1 MTEPLLS
8 IRNLSVQF
16 FTYQGVV
23 RALEGIDLT
32 IRRGEIL
39 GLVGETGCGKSVLA
53 RSILRLVPDP
63 PGRITQGEI
72 CFKGEDILRV
82 NGKRLREI
90 RGNEISMIF
99 QEPMSS
105 LNPVFTIGNQMAEVI
120 ILHQRVKRDRARA
133 ICLEMLSQVKMPDP
147 DRVLSKYPHE
157 LSGGMKQRAM
167 IAMELSCRPALLIAD
182 EPTTA
187 LDVTVQGQVLTI
199 LDDLVRRI
207 GASVLFISHDLG
219 VVAQLCDRVSVM
231 YAGRMVE
238 TAPVEALFARP
249 RHPYT
254 MGLLQAIPSMHEER
268 DSLMTIPGVVPRLID
283 PPPGC
288 RFAPRCGKRF
298 EPCDRVVPPL
308 SEVEPGHAVACH
320 LYPGSP
326 EDTTRSSAGTGENDR
341 CRP

>member
-1 MTEPLLS
+1 MAEPLLS

-23 RALEGIDLT
+23 RALEGIDLM
-32 IRRGEIL
+32 IQRGEIL

-63 PGRITQGEI
+63 PGKITQGEI
-72 CFKGEDILRV
+72 RFKGEDILRV

-105 LNPVFTIGNQMAEVI
+105 LNPVFTIGNQMAEVV
-120 ILHQRVKRDRARA
+120 ILHQRVKRERARA

-219 VVAQLCDRVSVM
+219 VIAQLCDRVSVM
-231 YAGRMVE
+231 YAGRVVE

-254 MGLLQAIPSMHEER
+254 VGLLQAIPSMHEER

-288 RFAPRCGKRF
+288 RFAPRCAKRF

-320 LYPGSP
+320 LYPGAP
-326 EDTTRSSAGTGENDR
+326 EDATRKSVGAGEDG
-341 CRP
+341 